1 MDERRRRRLIVR
13 WLLVVCVLLFLMI
26 VIGGLTRLT
35 ESGLSIVEW
44 KPLTGW
50 LPPFGDGAWQELF
63 YKYRTSPEYQK
74 ITRGMTLD
82 QFKGI
87 FWLEFI
93 HRLWGRLIGVAFAV
107 PLALFWWRGWLDRS
121 LKAHMVLALLLG
133 GTQGLLGWLMV
144 KSGLVDDPRV
154 SPYRLAAHLGLGI
167 FIYGYLF
174 WIATGLIDLAPEVGP
189 GGEGRQDH
197 KPGARDA
204 AGSLSLGAF
213 APGPGDRGVRRRALA
228 LVGLIFATV
237 LSGALVAGLD
247 AGLAYNTFPLMAGRL
262 VPDGYFAL
270 GATLGNMF
278 ENIAAVQF
286 NHRVLAT
293 LTALA
298 ALGFG
303 LSARRA
309 ADNSRL
315 RRAILI
321 VPAAAL
327 VQYGLG
333 VLTLLTHVPVALGAA
348 HQAMA
353 VVLFTAALWTARIA
367 GVTPASALQTA
378 AIRAN

>member
-1 MDERRRRRLIVR
+1 MSRSATLDERLRRRYAIVR

-44 KPLTGW
+44 RPLTGW
-50 LPPFGDGAWQELF
+50 LPPLGEAAWQEIF
-63 YKYRTSPEYQK
+63 YKYRSSPEYQK

-87 FWLEFI
+87 FWLEYI

-107 PLALFWWRGWLDRS
+107 PLAVFWWRGWLDRP
-121 LKAHMVLALLLG
+121 LKARLSLALLLG
-133 GTQGLLGWLMV
+133 GAQGVLGWLMV

-174 WIATGLIDLAPEVGP
+174 WVATRLIDL
-189 GGEGRQDH
+189 
-197 KPGARDA
+197 
-204 AGSLSLGAF
+204 GSGSRS
-213 APGPGDRGVRRRALA
+213 GPGDAIIRRRALA
-228 LVGLIFATV
+228 LAGMVFVTA

-247 AGLAYNTFPLMAGRL
+247 AGLAYNTFPLMAGRF
-262 VPDGYFAL
+262 VPEGYFAL

-298 ALGFG
+298 TLGFG
-303 LSARRA
+303 LSVRRVA
-309 ADNSRL
+309 NHSRL

-333 VLTLLTHVPVALGAA
+333 ILTLLQHVPVTLGAA

-353 VVLFTAALWTARIA
+353 VILFTAALWAARIA
-367 GVTPASALQTA
+367 GATPHSPLQTTV
-378 AIRAN
+378 IRAN